1 MTVLTI
7 FESLL
12 GVSRYALTEIMTMLV
27 YNMDHSV
34 SAQTLDHKE
43 IVNKGNAPMVV
54 QATVASKCV
63 EGLDTSISSILMHTV
78 PHMMTGVV
86 ETQHKTTFTKNGMLT
101 WGIVM
106 VQQVSHCRTKV
117 S

>member
-1 MTVLTI
+1 
-7 FESLL
+7 
-12 GVSRYALTEIMTMLV
+12 MTMLV
-27 YNMDHSV
+27 YNMDHSA

-86 ETQHKTTFTKNGMLT
+86 ETQHKTNIIKDGMLT
-101 WGIVM
+101 WGIVV
-106 VQQVSHCRTKV
+106 VQQVSPSLTIV
-117 S
+117 SKL